1 MADKKIRLSD
11 LPLAK
16 STDGLITLGV
26 SRENESV
33 KIPFGD
39 LLKQYNNAITEARD
53 ALNKAN
59 EAKELSATAN
69 ETSQGA
75 NKIAQNASSI
85 ATQSG
90 SSRFEYMVQDAVLTL
105 QSYIGTDGS
114 VCYISSKKV
123 FAYRVGSSMTDLKFY
138 ANWNGAEAYMNSM
151 RNAILKDKLYLY
163 DDKVWIW
170 SDTEDD
176 LIGLNEDA
184 LQAMQEQINKITS
197 TRHES
202 VVLSETEYEALE
214 SKKDNVLYLVYEE
227 E

>member
-26 SRENESV
+26 SSENESV

-59 EAKELSATAN
+59 EAKELSETAN
-69 ETSQGA
+69 ETSKEA
-75 NKIAQNASSI
+75 NETAKNASDI
-85 ATQSG
+85 AMQSG
-90 SSRFEYMVQDAVLTL
+90 SSRFDGIVSGVTSQLISVPNIDGVYYDDVNKRFVGKFSGGYCNNWLTA
-105 QSYIGTDGS
+105 G
-114 VCYISSKKV
+114 
-123 FAYRVGSSMTDLKFY
+123 
-138 ANWNGAEAYMNSM
+138 NYMNYN
-151 RNAILKDKLYLY
+151 RTAILKDKLYLY
-163 DDKVWIW
+163 DAKVWIW
-170 SDTEDD
+170 SDAEDN

-202 VVLSETEYEALE
+202 VVLSETEYGALE
-214 SKKDNVLYLVYEE
+214 TKKDNVLYLVYEE